1 MSVHNYTVTGVASG
15 TTTVVANST
24 SDPTKT
30 ANVTINV
37 IDGDVT
43 TSSVGDIVEGETATI
58 TANLGGDLVGLS
70 GVTAAFAITSA
81 DNNDEFVTINHTS
94 GFVATLTGA
103 IAGSGGRVGVTI
115 TYQGL
120 TWTDNSRVNVVA
132 PPVVVTA
139 TTGAATVA
147 AGSTINLA
155 SAFSATPA
163 SAQTAGFTYSIP
175 TAQQEFATVN
185 ATTGVVTGVAE
196 GSATVTATSIADNT
210 KSATKVVNVTA

>member
-1 MSVHNYTVTGVASG
+1 MSIHNYTVTGVASG

-70 GVTAAFAITSA
+70 GVTATFAITSA
-81 DNNDEFVTINHTS
+81 DNDDEFVTITS
-94 GFVATLTGA
+94 SGLVGTLTGA

-115 TYQGL
+115 DYQGL
-120 TWTDNSRVNVVA
+120 IWTDDSRVNVVA

-139 TTGAATVA
+139 TSGDATVA
-147 AGSTINLA
+147 AGSTIDL
-155 SAFSATPA
+155 SSEFSATPA

-175 TAQQEFATVN
+175 TAQQEFATVD
-185 ATTGVVTGVAE
+185 ATTGVVTGVAA
-196 GSATVTATSIADNT
+196 GSATVTATSIADDT
-210 KSATKVVNVTA
+210 KSATKVVNVT